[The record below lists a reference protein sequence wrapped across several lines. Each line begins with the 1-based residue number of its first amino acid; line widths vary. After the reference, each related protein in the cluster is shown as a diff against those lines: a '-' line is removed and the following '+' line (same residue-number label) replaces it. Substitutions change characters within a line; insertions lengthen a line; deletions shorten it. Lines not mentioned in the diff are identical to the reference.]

1 MVAFYLS
8 NGQMSE
14 QLNNLTPTEQVNGKR
29 CSTLLNIK
37 RTHIDQV
44 IGTIRLRIDG

>member
-14 QLNNLTPTEQVNGKR
+14 QLNLTPKEQVDGKR